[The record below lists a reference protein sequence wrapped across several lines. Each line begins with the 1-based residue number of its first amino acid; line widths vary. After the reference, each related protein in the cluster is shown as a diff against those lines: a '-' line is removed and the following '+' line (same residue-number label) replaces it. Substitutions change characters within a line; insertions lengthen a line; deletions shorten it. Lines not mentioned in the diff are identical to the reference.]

1 LEDQQPGL
9 SKVTAVTGTAEWEPV
24 LVVYPDMGNFFYETL
39 ARRLS
44 IAATSILSD
53 QDQIR
58 LEPASALDE
67 VDEDW
72 LATSI
77 ALVVNPA
84 ECALSGPDGLKRLR
98 VARRRIA
105 VLADHVQTNWF
116 AIQFDAGL
124 EIDAIIDV
132 GFVPQEHDHPSG
144 VPYIFLYNAPLHD
157 EADQIKKQVPGSRPL
172 TWALVGHATSERAA
186 LADALLE
193 DLGPRGFVFLPSLRP
208 VRAHGGLLSPTA
220 LDRLLSATSC
230 YVWCSHHRWA
240 YYESFR
246 FLDAM
251 LAGAVPCKIEARH
264 FDALAGVPNI
274 YRSVEDLGEQLVEV
288 GPESMFE
295 AARQHYLAQGTLG
308 EHLARALA
316 CV

>member
-1 LEDQQPGL
+1 M
-9 SKVTAVTGTAEWEPV
+9 TGTAEWEPV
-24 LVVYPDMGNFFYETL
+24 LVVYPDKGNFFYETL

-44 IAATSILSD
+44 VAAISILSD

-58 LEPASALDE
+58 LEPASALGDL
-67 VDEDW
+67 DEDW
-72 LATSI
+72 LATST

-84 ECALSGPDGLKRLR
+84 ECALSGADGLKSLA
-98 VARRRIA
+98 VARQRIA
-105 VLADHVQTNWF
+105 VLADHVRTNWS
-116 AIQFDAGL
+116 AKQFDAGL

-132 GFVPQEHDHPSG
+132 GFVRQEHDHPSG

-157 EADQIKKQVPGSRPL
+157 EADQIKRQVPGERPL
-172 TWALVGHATSERAA
+172 TWALVGHATSERAE
-186 LADALLE
+186 LADALME
-193 DLGPRGFVFLPSLRP
+193 DLGPSGFVFLPSLRP
-208 VRAHGGLLSPTA
+208 VRAHGGLLSPAA

-264 FDALAGVPNI
+264 FEALASVPNI
-274 YRSVEDLGEQLVEV
+274 YRSVEDLGEQLLDL
-288 GPESMFE
+288 GPELMFD

-316 CV
+316 RV